1 MMEEDTKLKPRAD
14 RKDIK
19 TKVEFIID
27 CDIANAR
34 ADNISE
40 TGMRFITEKPIKFRM
55 RMNVEGKKQE
65 YAAYLVWAKKDFE
78 GTTSYGFQFIA
89 DKDECNF

>member
-1 MMEEDTKLKPRAD
+1 MNEEMKIIPRAD
-14 RKDIK
+14 RKDLK

-55 RMNVEGKKQE
+55 RMNVDGQQQE
-65 YAAYLVWAKKDFE
+65 YAAYLVWAKRDFE

-89 DKDECNF
+89 DKDTCNF